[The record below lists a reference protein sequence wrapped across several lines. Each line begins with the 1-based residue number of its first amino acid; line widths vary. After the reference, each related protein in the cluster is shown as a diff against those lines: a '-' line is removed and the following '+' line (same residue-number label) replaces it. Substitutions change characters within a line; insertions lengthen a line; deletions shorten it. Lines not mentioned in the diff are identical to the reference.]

1 MDALDLAMREAERLG
16 FGVSYGKYKAAYP
29 NGSGD
34 VLPKP
39 KRSRIPNKKTIAC
52 RRCGVQFVPIQGSQK
67 YCGAECKMMSASERQ
82 RRAYREAHGVKKS
95 DEPVT
100 SCAICGSDFAPG
112 DLRMKYC
119 SEECKRKA
127 IHKAQAVYYRRHK
140 ERKRHG

>member
-16 FGVSYGKYKAAYP
+16 IGVSYGKYKAAYP
-29 NGSGD
+29 NGSGH

-39 KRSRIPNKKTIAC
+39 NRSRIPPKKTIAC

-67 YCGAECKMMSASERQ
+67 YCGAECKAMSVTERA
-82 RRAYREAHGVKKS
+82 RRDYRKAHGVVKS
-95 DEPVT
+95 ENPVT

-119 SEECKRKA
+119 SEECKREA
-127 IHKAQAVYYRRHK
+127 IRKSQAAFYHRHK

>member
-39 KRSRIPNKKTIAC
+39 NRSRIPNKKTIAC
-52 RRCGVQFVPIQGSQK
+52 RRCGAQFVPIHGCQK
-67 YCGAECKMMSASERQ
+67 YCGAECKSISVTERARRDYRKAHCIEKSE
-82 RRAYREAHGVKKS
+82 
-95 DEPVT
+95 DPVT
-100 SCAICGSDFAPG
+100 FCSICGSDFAPG

-127 IHKAQAVYYRRHK
+127 IRKAQAVYYRRHK